1 MQEDYQAREQKL
13 WQISEKILLKIWKDR
28 VSSIERDYEGK
39 GLSYE
44 NEFIEEMHKLLMRWE
59 ERYGCQNKN
68 LKYIIISPLNSGV
81 ITRSYEMQVA
91 LFDEKLYADEN
102 PMCFYWVPEFLYKD
116 VERDMNR
123 YEEEASKEIIRLRKY
138 EVNEI
143 RRRYVLCHA
152 YISMFFLDKAVKRLT
167 ELPVWERL
175 RSEDIKIL
183 YGTYMEKMVEIGR
196 EG

>member
-28 VSSIERDYEGK
+28 VSSIERDYEDN

-44 NEFIEEMHKLLMRWE
+44 NEFIEEMHKLLTRWE

-91 LFDEKLYADEN
+91 LFDERLYADEN
-102 PMCFYWVPEFLYKD
+102 PMCFYWVPEFLYKE

-152 YISMFFLDKAVKRLT
+152 YISMFFLVLHPVSNNTLLCWKKLLYSIKNGIGGRRYATLHCHADKR
-167 ELPVWERL
+167 
-175 RSEDIKIL
+175 
-183 YGTYMEKMVEIGR
+183 
-196 EG
+196 